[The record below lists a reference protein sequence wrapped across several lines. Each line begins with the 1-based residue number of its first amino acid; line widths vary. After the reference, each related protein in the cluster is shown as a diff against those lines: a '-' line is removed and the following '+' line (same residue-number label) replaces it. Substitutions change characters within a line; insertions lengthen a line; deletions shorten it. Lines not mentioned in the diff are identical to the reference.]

1 MAGTL
6 WKRVYSCSKVYVIRD
21 QSSSLAHTVYSHVQV
36 LGLEET
42 VKAAAPSLSRSTS
55 LASTMSE
62 TSELSQSRRPTA
74 PAPPTRPPIHPRD
87 RSGSDPFMDCK
98 SYLLANGSPS
108 TPDTSTLPS
117 TPFAQVAPS
126 PKLGS
131 STNKIPPLMIR
142 TFTMPP
148 YLTDPE
154 LKALRAMFPRWITQ
168 PAIDS
173 LPLARATPRTLEEGR
188 GVREMKVVNGHGVV
202 RLSERPRDSGFKG
215 SLWERITSWFGSLFG

>member
-1 MAGTL
+1 MSIT
-6 WKRVYSCSKVYVIRD
+6 
-21 QSSSLAHTVYSHVQV
+21 HTGQPHCQV
-36 LGLEET
+36 LGFEET

-98 SYLLANGSPS
+98 SHLLANGSPS
-108 TPDTSTLPS
+108 TPDITTLPS
-117 TPFAQVAPS
+117 TPFTQVAPS
-126 PKLGS
+126 PKLNS
-131 STNKIPPLMIR
+131 SNNKIPPLMIR
-142 TFTMPP
+142 TFTVPP

-154 LKALRAMFPRWITQ
+154 LKALCAMFPRWITQ
-168 PAIDS
+168 PAINS

-215 SLWERITSWFGSLFG
+215 SLWERIASWFGSLFG